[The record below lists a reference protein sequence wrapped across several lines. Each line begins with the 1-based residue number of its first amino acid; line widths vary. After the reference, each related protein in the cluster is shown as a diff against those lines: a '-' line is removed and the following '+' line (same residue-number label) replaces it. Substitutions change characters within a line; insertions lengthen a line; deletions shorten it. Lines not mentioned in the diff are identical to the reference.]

1 MHVIDRRTSQSALAF
16 ELHCSCS
23 LHRSRSSPM
32 TMNRK
37 KSKASKSPKATE
49 DVGIPEED
57 QWRIINQTGILK
69 NLPQSTGGPTVTG
82 VPEEDTPFA
91 EEIFNATLFIIPM
104 SFLLLLMEILVH
116 WQYGRKPTYRDLADR
131 MLPSVPTT
139 RYKQYRSMQG
149 FLFIIS
155 LLVGPRMI
163 WIVNRASWRVVMKQ
177 CPPLATIWVYTILQL
192 DLAPA
197 VLSLLIVA
205 VWLWVKK
212 MKIIF

>member
-104 SFLLLLMEILVH
+104 SFLLLLMEMYV
-116 WQYGRKPTYRDLADR
+116 YTRDQTPSTSDR
-131 MLPSVPTT
+131 
-139 RYKQYRSMQG
+139 
-149 FLFIIS
+149 
-155 LLVGPRMI
+155 LLVWFTGSMAENLRIGI
-163 WIVNRASWRVVMKQ
+163 WQIGCCQACQVSVGCAYPVVLHIV
-177 CPPLATIWVYTILQL
+177 ILTLQ
-192 DLAPA
+192 
-197 VLSLLIVA
+197 VLS
-205 VWLWVKK
+205 
-212 MKIIF
+212 IFIFYSMEFPSRS